1 MFINELFEN
10 KIKGADGKACWKNYR
25 YAGTENGK
33 DRCVPV
39 KKLKENTDNEAVQ
52 SAILNRIMR
61 QHLDVLRQYG
71 PDTCMRA
78 AEEVA
83 SYVGD
88 VEEIGSSDVSAWTK
102 QTIELCQEL
111 SRS

>member
-1 MFINELFEN
+1 MFVYELFEK
-10 KIKGADGKACWKNYR
+10 KIKGADGKACWKGYR
-25 YAGTENGK
+25 YAGTEDGK

-39 KKLKENTDNEAVQ
+39 NKLKESSASEAVQ

-61 QHLDVLRQYG
+61 QHPDVLGQYG

-102 QTIELCQEL
+102 QTIDLCREYG
-111 SRS
+111 RS